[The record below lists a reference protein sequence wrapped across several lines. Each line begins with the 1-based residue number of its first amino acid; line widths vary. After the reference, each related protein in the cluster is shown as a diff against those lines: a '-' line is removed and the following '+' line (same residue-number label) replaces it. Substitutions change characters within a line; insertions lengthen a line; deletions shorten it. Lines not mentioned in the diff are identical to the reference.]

1 MKSESVV
8 IADQQAAVNTFSG
21 LVHTARQANKVGGGR
36 RAPQGELS
44 RIQRWGLSRNKV
56 SLAEAGDGSPP
67 FYFIIGIIEK
77 LPISP
82 QGRMKEFQDKAD
94 SCAQERGVYKQ
105 SWLILLFCVHH
116 RSHDSLKVVFLS
128 PFGRQNKISPR
139 GDFLMVSLR
148 SRSDRESLLTINPP
162 K

>member
-1 MKSESVV
+1 MALTPGATHMLQWMLTKGSNTARWSESQKCILSSDCSLQLDYMKSESVV

-36 RAPQGELS
+36 RATFVELS

-77 LPISP
+77 P
-82 QGRMKEFQDKAD
+82 
-94 SCAQERGVYKQ
+94 
-105 SWLILLFCVHH
+105 
-116 RSHDSLKVVFLS
+116 
-128 PFGRQNKISPR
+128 PR
-139 GDFLMVSLR
+139 A
-148 SRSDRESLLTINPP
+148 I
-162 K
+162 

>member
-1 MKSESVV
+1 MKSELVV

-67 FYFIIGIIEK
+67 FYLKNRLYQEFTHRKVQGI
-77 LPISP
+77 
-82 QGRMKEFQDKAD
+82 QDMID
-94 SCAQERGVYKQ
+94 Y
-105 SWLILLFCVHH
+105 H
-116 RSHDSLKVVFLS
+116 
-128 PFGRQNKISPR
+128 
-139 GDFLMVSLR
+139 VS
-148 SRSDRESLLTINPP
+148 
-162 K
+162 

>member
-67 FYFIIGIIEK
+67 FYFKNSGIEDVDTFT
-77 LPISP
+77 
-82 QGRMKEFQDKAD
+82 GRPH
-94 SCAQERGVYKQ
+94 SRCW
-105 SWLILLFCVHH
+105 SLS
-116 RSHDSLKVVFLS
+116 SH
-128 PFGRQNKISPR
+128 
-139 GDFLMVSLR
+139 
-148 SRSDRESLLTINPP
+148 
-162 K
+162 

>member
-36 RAPQGELS
+36 RASQGELS

-67 FYFIIGIIEK
+67 FW
-77 LPISP
+77 
-82 QGRMKEFQDKAD
+82 R
-94 SCAQERGVYKQ
+94 
-105 SWLILLFCVHH
+105 LIHGPVPYGMGE
-116 RSHDSLKVVFLS
+116 LS
-128 PFGRQNKISPR
+128 P
-139 GDFLMVSLR
+139 
-148 SRSDRESLLTINPP
+148 ESFSWTFD